1 MKAIV
6 IDGQFGL
13 DHLKLVDRPMP
24 EPRLREVVIRTSAVS
39 LNYRDTDMVAAG
51 TYPFKFPLPLVP
63 TFGTASAYR
72 FSGEPGQAMSVV
84 RTA

>member
-39 LNYRDTDMVAAG
+39 LNYRDTDMVAG
-51 TYPFKFPLPLVP
+51 TYPFKFPLPLCRP
-63 TFGTASAYR
+63 RTASAW
-72 FSGEPGQAMSVV
+72 SSPSAK
-84 RTA
+84 A